1 MSVSRTP
8 LVDRSAQEVEQ
19 MDSGESDI
27 DGKSKAG
34 KEIQANEFRNVR
46 LHTFWRNRPKLW
58 FSQLE
63 GEFAVYRIRSDEIK
77 YSAVLRHLDGQVMLS
92 VADIVEQP
100 PQTGRYERL
109 KTALIERYTDS
120 VGKRLRSLLGGIE
133 LGDKTPSVLLR
144 EMRTLAGG
152 DVREDMLR
160 TLWTQRL
167 PQRIQE
173 LLAISDE
180 CGLDKMAA
188 IADRAMEV
196 TATPSIASVDSSSR
210 EEVMQLWEEA
220 GRLTATIAAMSKNRG
235 KSRQAQ
241 PTCRSRAKADNITVD
256 GWFFYHRR
264 YKEKVFRCILP
275 CKAPYPLAGQGNE

>member
-8 LVDRSAQEVEQ
+8 LIDRSDQEVEQ

-27 DGKSKAG
+27 DGKSEAG
-34 KEIQANEFRNVR
+34 KEI
-46 LHTFWRNRPKLW
+46 
-58 FSQLE
+58 QLE

-77 YSAVLRHLDGQVMLS
+77 YSAVLRHLDEQVMLS

-100 PQTGRYERL
+100 PQTGKYERL

-133 LGDKTPSVLLR
+133 LDDKTPSVLLR

-160 TLWTQRL
+160 TIWTQRL
-167 PQRIQE
+167 PQH
-173 LLAISDE
+173 
-180 CGLDKMAA
+180 KMAA
-188 IADRAMEV
+188 SADRAMEV

-210 EEVMQLWEEA
+210 EEVMQLREE
-220 GRLTATIAAMSKNRG
+220 
-235 KSRQAQ
+235 
-241 PTCRSRAKADNITVD
+241 V
-256 GWFFYHRR
+256 
-264 YKEKVFRCILP
+264 
-275 CKAPYPLAGQGNE
+275 